1 MIKKRIKIPI
11 YLDKL
16 LIIQTDN
23 FEKIQRKYN
32 LRGIVDYCAIT
43 FQEDKEIVV
52 VFNSKVDTS
61 IVAHEALHICSYI
74 FKNTGA
80 EFDRDNDE
88 PLAYLLGYIVKK
100 ISKVI
105 KIRRRKTIKIR

>member
-23 FEKIQRKYN
+23 FEKIRRKYN
-32 LRGIVDYCAIT
+32 LGGIADYCAIT
-43 FQEDKEIVV
+43 FQMDKEIVV
-52 VFNSKVDTS
+52 VFNSKVDAS

-80 EFDRDNDE
+80 EFDGDNDE

-100 ISKVI
+100 IH
-105 KIRRRKTIKIR
+105 RTIKVKK

>member
-1 MIKKRIKIPI
+1 MIKKKIKIPI

-32 LRGIVDYCAIT
+32 LSSIVDYCAIT
-43 FQEDKEIVV
+43 FQLDKEIVV
-52 VFNSKVDTS
+52 VFNSKVDAS
-61 IVAHEALHICSYI
+61 IVAHEALHVCSYI

-80 EFDRDNDE
+80 DFDRDNDE
-88 PLAYLLGYIVKK
+88 NLAYLLGYIVKK
-100 ISKVI
+100 ISKII
-105 KIRRRKTIKIR
+105 KIKK

>member
-23 FEKIQRKYN
+23 FEKIQKKYN
-32 LRGIVDYCAIT
+32 LGGIADYCAIT
-43 FQEDKEIVV
+43 FQMDKEIVV
-52 VFNSKVDTS
+52 VFNSKVDAS

-80 EFDRDNDE
+80 EFDKDNDE
-88 PLAYLLGYIVKK
+88 SLAYLLGYVVKEISKAIKVKK
-100 ISKVI
+100 
-105 KIRRRKTIKIR
+105 